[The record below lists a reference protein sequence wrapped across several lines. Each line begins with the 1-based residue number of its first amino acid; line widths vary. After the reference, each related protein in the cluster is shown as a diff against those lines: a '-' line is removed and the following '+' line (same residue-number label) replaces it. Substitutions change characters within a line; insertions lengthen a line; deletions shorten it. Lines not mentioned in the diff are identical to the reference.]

1 MVVLRTLIG
10 SNTCRQKFNCNYFH
24 PGKLVQCHVLHVI
37 SVGRIYTWSES
48 ESGVPS
54 VVANGPHLDPAKSRV
69 SVSSLSSSH
78 NDQSQKSHGIT
89 PIRTLNVEEL
99 RPNFANMV
107 ANLAPS
113 NRESLL

>member
-1 MVVLRTLIG
+1 M
-10 SNTCRQKFNCNYFH
+10 
-24 PGKLVQCHVLHVI
+24 PGPNPNPGFPV
-37 SVGRIYTWSES
+37 
-48 ESGVPS
+48 
-54 VVANGPHLDPAKSRV
+54 VVANGPPHLDPAKSHA

-89 PIRTLNVEEL
+89 PIHTLNVEQL